1 MIETPYQQQLET
13 EIPHQVDLALQEDL
27 GGTNASEG
35 MDVTAEL
42 ISEDK
47 IATGKLLT
55 REDAVICGI
64 DWFNAVFHKLDPSI
78 EVEWFCQ
85 DGDKVRAQ
93 EKLCELRGNA
103 RKILTGERTAMNFL
117 QTLSGT
123 ATTTARYT
131 AELKGTSCKL
141 LDTRKTI
148 PMLRLAQKYAVYCGG
163 GHNHRIGLF
172 DAFLIKENH
181 IISAGSIEQA
191 VKKARQLDRN
201 IMVEVEV
208 ETFAQLDQALDA
220 AADVIMLD
228 NFSIDDMRTG
238 VAINQVH
245 SHTAKIEA
253 SGNVSLETL
262 RDIADTG
269 VDFISVG
276 ALTKHIQAVD
286 LSLRLEL

>member
-1 MIETPYQQQLET
+1 MINTPYQQQLIT
-13 EIPHQVDLALQEDL
+13 DIPRQVSLALEEDL
-27 GGTNASEG
+27 GGISGT
-35 MDVTAEL
+35 DVTAEL
-42 ISEDK
+42 ISENTV
-47 IATGKLLT
+47 ALGKLVT
-55 REDAVICGI
+55 REDAVVCGV
-64 DWFNAVFHKLDPSI
+64 DWFNGVFNKLDESI
-78 EVEWFCQ
+78 EINWFCK
-85 DGDKVRAQ
+85 DGDRVRAHDT
-93 EKLCELRGNA
+93 LCEIRGNA
-103 RKILTGERTAMNFL
+103 RKILTAERTAMNFL

-123 ATTTARYT
+123 ATTTSRFA

-163 GHNHRIGLF
+163 GKNHRIGLY

-181 IISAGSIEQA
+181 IISAGSIEGA
-191 VKKARQLDRN
+191 VKKARQLYPD
-201 IMVEVEV
+201 ISVEVEV

-220 AADVIMLD
+220 AADIIMLD

-245 SHTAKIEA
+245 SHTAKLEA

-262 RDIADTG
+262 RDIAETG

-276 ALTKHIQAVD
+276 ALTKHLQAVD

>member
-1 MIETPYQQQLET
+1 MIETPYQEQLAT
-13 EIPHQVDLALQEDL
+13 EISHQVNLALQEDL
-27 GGTNASEG
+27 GGTSG
-35 MDVTAEL
+35 KDVTAEL

-47 IATGKLLT
+47 TATGKLIT
-55 REDAVICGI
+55 REDAVVCGI
-64 DWFNAVFHKLDPSI
+64 DWFNAVFHKLDPNI
-78 EVEWFCQ
+78 EIEWFCQ
-85 DGDKVRAQ
+85 DGDKVRAHD
-93 EKLCELRGNA
+93 KLCELRGNA

-123 ATTTARYT
+123 ATTTARYA

-163 GHNHRIGLF
+163 GRNHRIGLF

-181 IISAGSIEQA
+181 IISAGSIEMA
-191 VKKARQLDRN
+191 VRKARQLHPD
-201 IMVEVEV
+201 ILVEVEV

-220 AADVIMLD
+220 GADVIMLD

-245 SHTAKIEA
+245 SHTAQIEA

>member
-1 MIETPYQQQLET
+1 MINTPYQEQLQA
-13 EIPHQVDLALQEDL
+13 EISHQIELALQEDL
-27 GGTNASEG
+27 GGIDG
-35 MDVTAEL
+35 KDVTAEL

-47 IATGKLLT
+47 TATGKLMT

-64 DWFNAVFHKLDPSI
+64 DWFNAVSQKLDPTI
-78 EVEWFCQ
+78 EIKWFCQ
-85 DGDKVRAQ
+85 DGDKVRAKD
-93 EKLCELRGNA
+93 KLCELRGNA
-103 RKILTGERTAMNFL
+103 RQILTGERTAMNFL

-148 PMLRLAQKYAVYCGG
+148 PMLRLPQKYAVYCGG
-163 GHNHRIGLF
+163 GRNHRIGLF

-181 IISAGSIEQA
+181 IISAGSIENA
-191 VKKARQLDRN
+191 VRNARRVDPN

-220 AADVIMLD
+220 GADVIMLD

-245 SHTAKIEA
+245 SHTAQIEA
-253 SGNVSLETL
+253 SGNVSIDTL

-276 ALTKHIQAVD
+276 ALTKHIQAID

>member
-1 MIETPYQQQLET
+1 MIETPYQQQLTT
-13 EIPHQVDLALQEDL
+13 EIPHQVNLALQEDL
-27 GGTNASEG
+27 GGTSG
-35 MDVTAEL
+35 RDVTAEL
-42 ISEDK
+42 IDQDK
-47 IATGKLLT
+47 SATGRLVT
-55 REDAVICGI
+55 REDAVVCGI
-64 DWFNAVFHKLDPSI
+64 DWFNAVFQKLDPNI
-78 EVEWFCQ
+78 EIEWYCQ
-85 DGDKVRAQ
+85 DGDKVRAHD
-93 EKLCELRGNA
+93 KLCELRGNA

-123 ATTTARYT
+123 ATTTARYV

-163 GHNHRIGLF
+163 GRNHRIGLF

-181 IISAGSIEQA
+181 IISAGSIEKA
-191 VKKARQLDRN
+191 VRKARQLDPN
-201 IMVEVEV
+201 ILVEVEV

-245 SHTAKIEA
+245 SHTAQIEA

>member
-1 MIETPYQQQLET
+1 MINTPYQEQLQA
-13 EIPHQVDLALQEDL
+13 EISHQIELALQEDL
-27 GGTNASEG
+27 GGIDG
-35 MDVTAEL
+35 KDVTAEL

-47 IATGKLLT
+47 TATGKLMT

-64 DWFNAVFHKLDPSI
+64 DWFNAVFQKLDPTI
-78 EVEWFCQ
+78 EIKWFCQ
-85 DGDKVRAQ
+85 DGDKVRAKD
-93 EKLCELRGNA
+93 KLCELRGNA
-103 RKILTGERTAMNFL
+103 RQILTGERTAMNFL

-148 PMLRLAQKYAVYCGG
+148 PMLRLPQKYAVYCGG
-163 GHNHRIGLF
+163 GRNHRIGLF

-181 IISAGSIEQA
+181 IISAGSIENA
-191 VKKARQLDRN
+191 VRNARRVDPN

-220 AADVIMLD
+220 GADVIMLD

-245 SHTAKIEA
+245 SHTAQIEA
-253 SGNVSLETL
+253 SGNVSIDTL

-276 ALTKHIQAVD
+276 ALTKHIQAID

>member
-1 MIETPYQQQLET
+1 MIETSYQEQLQT
-13 EIPHQVDLALQEDL
+13 EIPHQVNLALQEDL
-27 GGTNASEG
+27 GGASG
-35 MDVTAEL
+35 IDVTAEL
-42 ISEDK
+42 INEDK
-47 IATGKLLT
+47 TTTGKLIT
-55 REDAVICGI
+55 REDGLLCGV
-64 DWFNAVFHKLDPSI
+64 DWFNAVFHKLDPTI
-78 EVEWFCQ
+78 EIKWFYQ
-85 DGDKVRAQ
+85 DGDKVRAND
-93 EKLCELRGNA
+93 KLCEIQGSA
-103 RKILTGERTAMNFL
+103 RTILTGERTAMNFL

-123 ATTTARYT
+123 ATTTARFA

-163 GHNHRIGLF
+163 GCNHRIGLF

-191 VKKARQLDRN
+191 VKKARQLNPD
-201 IMVEVEV
+201 IVVEVEV

-220 AADVIMLD
+220 GVDVIMLD
-228 NFSIDDMRTG
+228 NFSLDDMRTG

-245 SHTAKIEA
+245 SNTAKIEA
-253 SGNVSLETL
+253 SGNVSFETL

-276 ALTKHIQAVD
+276 ALTKHLQALD

>member
-1 MIETPYQQQLET
+1 MIETPYQQQLAT
-13 EIPHQVDLALQEDL
+13 EIPQQVNLALKEDL
-27 GGTNASEG
+27 GGASG
-35 MDVTAEL
+35 KDVTAEL

-47 IATGKLLT
+47 TATGKLIT
-55 REDAVICGI
+55 REDAVVCGI

-78 EVEWFCQ
+78 EIEWFCQ
-85 DGDKVRAQ
+85 DGDKVRAHD
-93 EKLCELRGNA
+93 KLCELRGNA

-123 ATTTARYT
+123 ATTTARYA

-163 GHNHRIGLF
+163 GRNHRIGLF

-181 IISAGSIEQA
+181 IISAGSIEKA
-191 VKKARQLDRN
+191 VKKARQLHPD
-201 IMVEVEV
+201 ILVEVEV

-220 AADVIMLD
+220 GADVIMLD

-245 SHTAKIEA
+245 SHTAQIEA